1 MSADELQEL
10 HEHAEHGA
18 HNPSMAPVS
27 LTMAILAVLVAIV
40 SLLGH
45 RTHTEEVVLQTKVN
59 DQWAYYQG
67 KDTRLHVDDKLGA
80 LAGFMATS
88 DASKAA
94 VWVEANKREAEK
106 YEKQKEEIQAKADEL
121 EHETDIEGR
130 RTDRYDLGEVFL
142 EIALVVTSITLLSGK
157 RAFWLF
163 GMALGVIGILTACTV
178 VFVR

>member
-1 MSADELQEL
+1 MAADELEDLQ
-10 HEHAEHGA
+10 EHAEHAA
-18 HNPSMAPVS
+18 HNRSMVPVS

-67 KDTRLHVDDKLGA
+67 KDTRLHVDDKFGA

-88 DASKAA
+88 DAGKAA
-94 VWVEANKREAEK
+94 AWIEANKEEAGK
-106 YEKQKEEIQAKADEL
+106 YEKQKEEILAKAKEL

-130 RTDRYDLGEVFL
+130 RTD
-142 EIALVVTSITLLSGK
+142 
-157 RAFWLF
+157 
-163 GMALGVIGILTACTV
+163 
-178 VFVR
+178 